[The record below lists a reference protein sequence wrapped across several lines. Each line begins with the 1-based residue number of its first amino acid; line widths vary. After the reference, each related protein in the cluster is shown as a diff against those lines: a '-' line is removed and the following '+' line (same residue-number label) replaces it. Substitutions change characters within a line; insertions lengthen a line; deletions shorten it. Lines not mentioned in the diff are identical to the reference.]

1 MSSSSWGPGE
11 QQERQTLGRA
21 LLTKERE
28 NASEERRAAGRNPSG
43 GARPRL
49 LHGPRDLA
57 VSQLEIQGG
66 VWGAGLCLA
75 ALQPDGDTGGEKSP
89 CRWGRTGAC
98 PAALLTLLPLFLLLA
113 LNPPPRIHRQK
124 GVCVCKSLSHVPMSS
139 LHVLCDPVH
148 CSPPGSSVY
157 GISAARILERFAI
170 SSSRGSSQLRD
181 QACGSGIGRQVL
193 YP

>member
-1 MSSSSWGPGE
+1 MSNKKRRLWAELSS
-11 QQERQTLGRA
+11 L
-21 LLTKERE
+21 KRE

-124 GVCVCKSLSHVPMSS
+124 GVCVCKSLSRVPMSS

-157 GISAARILERFAI
+157 GILQARMLAWVTLL
-170 SSSRGSSQLRD
+170 SSRGFS
-181 QACGSGIGRQVL
+181 
-193 YP
+193 